1 MKRPLQ
7 ILAVLACAGLAMAAC
22 GKSNAPS
29 AKTTT
34 TTQQQQSGT
43 TTTTTL
49 APTTTTSTAATT
61 AGTDT
66 CGAITATVGQTQGAA
81 GTVTGTINLVDTG
94 GTVCTM
100 DSYPSLAMFGSGG
113 APLPTVVVDGLTV
126 NISSAAN
133 GPPASITVSPDQG
146 ADFTYQYSDVPSGS
160 ETSCPS
166 SVTVSFRPP
175 GTATSTAAIPLVFD
189 ACDGGTVRV
198 SPVYMGD

>member
-1 MKRPLQ
+1 MKRPLR
-7 ILAVLACAGLAMAAC
+7 ILAVLVCAGFVMAAC
-22 GKSNAPS
+22 GKSNPPAS
-29 AKTTT
+29 TSTTT
-34 TTQQQQSGT
+34 TTQHSAT
-43 TTTTTL
+43 TTSTTL

-66 CGAITATVGQTQGAA
+66 CGTITATVGQTQGAA

-100 DSYPSLAMFGSGG
+100 EGYPSLAMFGSGG
-113 APLPTVVVDGLTV
+113 APIPTNVVDGLTV
-126 NISSAAN
+126 NFSSAAN
-133 GPPASITVSPDQG
+133 GQPASITVSPDQG
-146 ADFTYQYSDVPSGS
+146 ADFTYQYSDVPTGS

-175 GTATSTAAIPLVFD
+175 GSSTSTAPIPLVFD
-189 ACDGGTVRV
+189 ACGGGTVRV